1 MLKKKLTLADLEYPS
16 EFVARHI
23 GPSIDDYS
31 EMLRSLGTHAL
42 SQLTAQVVPKAITM
56 KETLNILDGC
66 TEAQALEELRDIANQ
81 NKVFRN
87 FIGQG
92 YYDTLTPS
100 VIQRNILESP
110 SWYTA
115 YTPYQ
120 PEISQGRL
128 EALINFQTM
137 ISDLTGMD
145 ISNSSMLDEGTFE
158 EMDTRVYSLDPL
170 EFNATSSYPEKLKQN
185 QAKTKETDTV
195 ISGMGEMGGMPMS
208 IAVMDFRFMA
218 ASLGSAAGEKITRAI
233 ERGVEKSCPVI
244 IVSASGGARMQ
255 EGILSLMQLAK
266 TSAALAKLSEAGLP
280 YFSILTNPTMAGV
293 MASYASLGDVIIAE
307 PEALIGFA
315 GPRVIK
321 ETTQQDLPEGF
332 QTSEFLLDRGL
343 VDIIVP
349 RLEIRDRM
357 INLMK
362 ALYGAKK

>member
-1 MLKKKLTLADLEYPS
+1 MALFGKPQYSTVTVKKKDIPKDLWTKCPKTGEIIYNRVLK
-16 EFVARHI
+16 ENL
-23 GPSIDDYS
+23 
-31 EMLRSLGTHAL
+31 M
-42 SQLTAQVVPKAITM
+42 VVPNSGYHFPLKARDRIT
-56 KETLNILDGC
+56 
-66 TEAQALEELRDIANQ
+66 
-81 NKVFRN
+81 
-87 FIGQG
+87 
-92 YYDTLTPS
+92 
-100 VIQRNILESP
+100 
-110 SWYTA
+110 
-115 YTPYQ
+115 
-120 PEISQGRL
+120 
-128 EALINFQTM
+128 
-137 ISDLTGMD
+137 
-145 ISNSSMLDEGTFE
+145 SMLDEGTFE
-158 EMDTRVYSLDPL
+158 EMDIEVYSLDPL

-332 QTSEFLLDRGL
+332 QTSEFLLERGL

-349 RLEIRDRM
+349 RLEMRDRM

-362 ALYGAKK
+362 VLYGAKK

>member
-1 MLKKKLTLADLEYPS
+1 MALFGKPQYSTVTVKKKDIPKDLWTKCPKTGEIIYNRVLK
-16 EFVARHI
+16 ENL
-23 GPSIDDYS
+23 
-31 EMLRSLGTHAL
+31 M
-42 SQLTAQVVPKAITM
+42 VVPNSGYHFPLKA
-56 KETLNILDGC
+56 
-66 TEAQALEELRDIANQ
+66 RDRIA
-81 NKVFRN
+81 
-87 FIGQG
+87 
-92 YYDTLTPS
+92 
-100 VIQRNILESP
+100 
-110 SWYTA
+110 
-115 YTPYQ
+115 
-120 PEISQGRL
+120 
-128 EALINFQTM
+128 
-137 ISDLTGMD
+137 
-145 ISNSSMLDEGTFE
+145 SMLDEGTFE
-158 EMDTRVYSLDPL
+158 EMDIGVYSLDPL

-266 TSAALAKLSEAGLP
+266 TSAALA
-280 YFSILTNPTMAGV
+280 
-293 MASYASLGDVIIAE
+293 SYASLGDVIIAE

>member
-1 MLKKKLTLADLEYPS
+1 MALFGKPQYSTVTVKKKDIPKDLWTKCPKTGEIIYNRVLK
-16 EFVARHI
+16 ENL
-23 GPSIDDYS
+23 
-31 EMLRSLGTHAL
+31 M
-42 SQLTAQVVPKAITM
+42 VVPNSGYHFPLKA
-56 KETLNILDGC
+56 
-66 TEAQALEELRDIANQ
+66 RDRIA
-81 NKVFRN
+81 
-87 FIGQG
+87 
-92 YYDTLTPS
+92 
-100 VIQRNILESP
+100 
-110 SWYTA
+110 
-115 YTPYQ
+115 
-120 PEISQGRL
+120 
-128 EALINFQTM
+128 
-137 ISDLTGMD
+137 
-145 ISNSSMLDEGTFE
+145 SMLDEGTYE
-158 EMDTRVYSLDPL
+158 EMDSGVYSLGPL
-170 EFNATSSYPEKLKQN
+170 EFNATASYPEKLKQN

-332 QTSEFLLDRGL
+332 QTSEFLLERGL

-349 RLEIRDRM
+349 RLEMRDRM